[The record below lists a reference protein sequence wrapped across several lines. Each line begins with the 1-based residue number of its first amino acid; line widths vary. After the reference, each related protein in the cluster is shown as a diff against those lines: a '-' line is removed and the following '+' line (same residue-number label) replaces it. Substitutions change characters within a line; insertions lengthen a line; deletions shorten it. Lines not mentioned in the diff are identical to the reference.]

1 MAESLCYPPETITT
15 LFIGYT
21 AIQNKKFKKKKK
33 VMSTQVLSGSDQ
45 NQILYFIR
53 STILIMNQTCLH
65 LICWS
70 QQTDTRNSFFKK
82 KIKTLLCFFMS
93 CFRVKTKLGGKA
105 RALMPP
111 APWFPL
117 LTACTTVIHLLQL
130 MNQCAQLLSC
140 DSLQPHGL

>member
-1 MAESLCYPPETITT
+1 
-15 LFIGYT
+15 
-21 AIQNKKFKKKKK
+21 
-33 VMSTQVLSGSDQ
+33 
-45 NQILYFIR
+45 
-53 STILIMNQTCLH
+53 
-65 LICWS
+65 
-70 QQTDTRNSFFKK
+70 
-82 KIKTLLCFFMS
+82 MS